1 MQSKKKSKKIT
12 KKQRQF
18 IEDLFAGL
26 DEQQALEKYKISV
39 KTYSRWL
46 SDEGFV
52 SHFNRQLEIAHRQGE
67 LIIARYA
74 SLAAARL
81 VELTESE
88 NQETRRKACLD
99 IISLPAKKR
108 QALEAKKNAGTVNEA
123 DNPAM
128 ENIKLS
134 SETAGKLLAAM
145 AKGKKNKSSSKK

>member
-1 MQSKKKSKKIT
+1 MVSKKKEEKLT

-18 IEDLFAGL
+18 IEDLFAGA
-26 DEQQALEKYKISV
+26 DEQQTLEKYEVSAA
-39 KTYSRWL
+39 TYNRWL
-46 SDEGFV
+46 DDGVFTGS
-52 SHFNRQLEIAHRQGE
+52 FNRRLENSHRQVE

-99 IISLPAKKR
+99 IISLPAKK
-108 QALEAKKNAGTVNEA
+108 QALETARIAKGA
-123 DNPAM
+123 DENGDNQSL

-134 SETAGKLLAAM
+134 PETAGRLLEAM
-145 AKGKKNKSSSKK
+145 ARENEIKPASKK